1 MSWVLRAG
9 RVDSWG
15 VKMGQGRSAAHGK
28 VQSWLD
34 KGLDGSKKVG
44 SYRWGWGGWTGGS
57 VTTVIECHTGEALPT
72 PGRGA

>member
-1 MSWVLRAG
+1 MLRAG

-34 KGLDGSKKVG
+34 KGLDGSKKTAAIQVG
-44 SYRWGWGGWTGGS
+44 MGWWTGGS